1 MELIIAGIVLGLIIL
16 AIGIKI
22 FKTIFKHH
30 LVDDE
35 VKTNIEEVVGQ
46 IGRVISQISDVNIG
60 EIIVNNIRY
69 RAKSDEEL
77 KPGDEAIVL
86 SIEGNKL
93 LVTRYI
99 S

>member
-1 MELIIAGIVLGLIIL
+1 MELVIAGIVLGLIIL
-16 AIGIKI
+16 IIGIKI
-22 FKTIFKHH
+22 FKTVFKHH
-30 LVDDE
+30 LDDGD

-46 IGRVISQISDVNIG
+46 IGKVISQMSDVNIG

-77 KPGDEAIVL
+77 SPGDEAIVL

-93 LVTRYI
+93 LVTRNN